1 MFMKKDLFGRTRED
15 MLKDMEGSAN
25 SVGNQRRNMF
35 GLMKIGGGTHTMP
48 DGSVMLNSDMPMK
61 HGGSM
66 PSKISIKPMPSPSY
80 TLMLS
85 PLAMKM
91 GGIVDSGLYKSI
103 QSIGYGNKT
112 YLSSI

>member
-1 MFMKKDLFGRTRED
+1 MSMKIYDLFGRTREEN
-15 MLKDMEGSAN
+15 MKDMEGSLN
-25 SVGNQRRNMF
+25 SVANQRRNMF
-35 GLMKIGGGTHTMP
+35 GLMKMGGSTHT
-48 DGSVMLNSDMPMK
+48 MPMK

-66 PSKISIKPMPSPSY
+66 MSKISIKPMPSPSY
-80 TLMLS
+80 TLMSS

-91 GGIVDSGLYKSI
+91 GGIVDSGLYSTI

>member
-1 MFMKKDLFGRTRED
+1 MSSNNLMYIDRVRDHSYTFNDL
-15 MLKDMEGSAN
+15 MLKN
-25 SVGNQRRNMF
+25 
-35 GLMKIGGGTHTMP
+35 GGGTHKMP
-48 DGSVMLNSDMPMK
+48 DGSIMLNSDMPMK

-80 TLMLS
+80 SLMLS
-85 PLAMKM
+85 PLAMKT
-91 GGIVDSGLYKSI
+91 GGIVDSGLYKTI